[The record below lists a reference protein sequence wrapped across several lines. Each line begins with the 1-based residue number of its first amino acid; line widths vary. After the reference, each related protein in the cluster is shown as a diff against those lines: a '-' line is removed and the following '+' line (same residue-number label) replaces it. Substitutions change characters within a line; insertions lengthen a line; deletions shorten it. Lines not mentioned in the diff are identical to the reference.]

1 MDRRTVKA
9 IAVLMLLLVAAC
21 SGDSP
26 TAPPPGGG
34 GPGGGGA
41 QAVTVAIEASNDDPL
56 VNSTSTIIATVT
68 QNGQPAVDGTA
79 VEFSTTLG
87 IFSETGTATTV
98 KITDEGKATVT
109 LTSSQ
114 PGSATVRARVGS
126 AVATTG
132 VTFRAQGTGPPPTN
146 GGPTINSIS
155 PTTGSPEGGEII
167 TINGTNFQAP
177 VRVLFGNR
185 EATVVSV
192 TETEIRVVAPRI
204 DLPLDT
210 QFQEVQITVISGVG
224 TDDEASVTAAQ
235 RFRYERQILTPNL
248 FSVTPSSGP
257 NEGNTRVSIIG
268 EGFQAPVRVFFGTG
282 IGVEAAVQQ
291 VTFNEI
297 IVLTPPALGLGSA
310 LANSEVPIRVT
321 NVASNTSATL
331 SPAFRYGPEMV
342 ITGISPGVGSGSGG
356 TEVTI
361 FGWGFDDPVAVTIG
375 GIGAQ
380 PIKVSGTE
388 IVAIT
393 GAPLP
398 ACGGTVSG
406 PTTVTNLEDGNS
418 AEGPEFQFVFV
429 NPSITSISPSSST
442 AGGTIQITVA
452 NPGPGSVRFEIGG
465 QTVIPTA
472 GVQIGPD
479 LFRYSVTVPT
489 NLDFEEEECGVN
501 GTREIPTA
509 FDVTFINVTTT
520 CTDSLPGALTV
531 TPPSTECVEPPVAV
545 VSPTAV
551 AYGDVAVG
559 ASADRVVTVSN
570 AGGGTL
576 SVTGASSSNPDY
588 AVTAGP
594 FPASLTAGQSADYTI
609 TFTPAA
615 AGASTGTV
623 TFQTSAGAVTVTVS
637 GNGI

>member
-26 TAPPPGGG
+26 TAPPPDGG
-34 GPGGGGA
+34 GPGGGA
-41 QAVTVAIEASNDDPL
+41 QAATVAIEASNDDPL
-56 VNSTSTIIATVT
+56 VNSTSTITATVN

-87 IFSETGTATTV
+87 IFTETGTATTV
-98 KITDEGKATVT
+98 KITDGGQATVT
-109 LTSSQ
+109 LTSTQ

-126 AVATTG
+126 AVAATG
-132 VTFRAQGTGPPPTN
+132 VTFRTSGTGPPPTN

-155 PTTGSPEGGEII
+155 PGTTSPEGGEVI
-167 TINGTNFQAP
+167 TINGTNFQEP

-192 TETEIRVVAPRI
+192 TETEIRVVAPRL

-235 RFRYERQILTPNL
+235 TIRYERQILTPNPL
-248 FSVTPSSGP
+248 SVTPSSGP

-268 EGFQAPVRVFFGTG
+268 EGFQAPVRVFFGGG

-297 IVLTPPALGLGSA
+297 IVLTPPALGLGTE
-310 LANSEVPIRVT
+310 LANSEVPIRVM
-321 NVASNTSATL
+321 NVASNTTATL
-331 SPAFRYGPEMV
+331 SPAFRYGPAMV
-342 ITGISPGVGSGSGG
+342 ITGISPGTGSGSGG

-393 GAPLP
+393 GAPVP
-398 ACGGTVSG
+398 SCGGTTSG
-406 PTTVTNLEDGNS
+406 ATTVTNLEDGTS
-418 AEGPEFQFVFV
+418 AEGPDFQFIFS
-429 NPSITSISPSSST
+429 NPSIAAITPSSST

-465 QTVIPTA
+465 QTVIPTVGA
-472 GVQIGPD
+472 IVGPD

-489 NLDFEEEECGVN
+489 NLGFDDESCGVN
-501 GTREIPTA
+501 GTRDIPTA
-509 FDVTFINVTTT
+509 FDVSFINVTTG
-520 CTDSLPGALTV
+520 CTDALNGALTV
-531 TPPSTECVEPPVAV
+531 TPPSTACVEPPVAV
-545 VSPTAV
+545 VSPAAV
-551 AYGDVAVG
+551 AYGTVVVG
-559 ASADRVVTVSN
+559 TPTDRVVTVSN

-588 AVTAGP
+588 SVTAGP
-594 FPASLTAGQSADYTI
+594 FPASLTGGQSADYTI

-623 TFQTSAGAVTVTVS
+623 TFQTSAGTVTVTVS
-637 GNGI
+637 GTGS